1 MGDLEVNLKFPYRLA
16 ASILSVVSAYLGPAE
31 TGADPP
37 CRENVDV
44 AASFRVS
51 TASPMLFVG
60 LVSEEPDVADH
71 PPLFGLLPHPPTGV
85 HHFHGAINSAVVVV
99 ETVISNGITTRPVPG
114 IILAVLT
121 IPTIATAAIVTC
133 RIWWLTQI
141 HGAVGGRSGGLA
153 YFSLDFGEEPQSRSS
168 TGVEGLPLLFTARCS
183 TNGFVP

>member
-71 PPLFGLLPHPPTGV
+71 PPLFNWPATPPPHWCSSLPWRDQFCGGSRRNR
-85 HHFHGAINSAVVVV
+85 HF
-99 ETVISNGITTRPVPG
+99 
-114 IILAVLT
+114 
-121 IPTIATAAIVTC
+121 
-133 RIWWLTQI
+133 
-141 HGAVGGRSGGLA
+141 
-153 YFSLDFGEEPQSRSS
+153 
-168 TGVEGLPLLFTARCS
+168 
-183 TNGFVP
+183 